1 MSTKRRDFLKATAGA
16 LGLGLLPRGV
26 RASELGDIGRRSV
39 APLRILILGGTG
51 FTGPH
56 QVRYAVSRGHKITVF
71 NRGRRQAELPPEVE
85 HLQGDRNGQ
94 LDALKGKS
102 WDVVID
108 NPTTLPKWV
117 RDVGPIL
124 EDNAGHY
131 IFISTI
137 SVYAP
142 FKGPGA
148 DETSPVL
155 PYKGADAFAEARITG
170 ELYGPLKA
178 ISEQEAE
185 RWFPGKTTV
194 IRPGLIVGPGD
205 ESDRFTYWPV
215 RIDRGGEI
223 LAPGDGSDPVQII
236 DARDLAEWTIRM
248 AEQKAPGVYNAT
260 GPSTP
265 YTMKA
270 ELEGIREAIAKGKDA
285 RLTWVPTDFLTSQQV
300 APWMEMPTWVPNAG
314 DERGFSEVSVA
325 RAAAK
330 GLTYRPLATTA
341 RDTLAWFKTLPA
353 ERQGKLRAG
362 IAPEKEKAVLDAW
375 RAKKG

>member
-1 MSTKRRDFLKATAGA
+1 
-16 LGLGLLPRGV
+16 
-26 RASELGDIGRRSV
+26 
-39 APLRILILGGTG
+39 
-51 FTGPH
+51 
-56 QVRYAVSRGHKITVF
+56 VRYAVSRGHKVTVF

-124 EDNAGHY
+124 KDNTGHY

-155 PYKGADAFAEARITG
+155 PYSGADAFAEARITG

-248 AEQKAPGVYNAT
+248 AEQRAPGVYNAT
-260 GPSTP
+260 GPSKP

-270 ELEGIREAIAKGKDA
+270 ELEGIRDAVAKGKDA
-285 RLTWVPTDFLTSQQV
+285 RLTWVPTDFLSSQQV

-325 RAAAK
+325 RAGAK
-330 GLTYRPLATTA
+330 GLTYRPLAVTA